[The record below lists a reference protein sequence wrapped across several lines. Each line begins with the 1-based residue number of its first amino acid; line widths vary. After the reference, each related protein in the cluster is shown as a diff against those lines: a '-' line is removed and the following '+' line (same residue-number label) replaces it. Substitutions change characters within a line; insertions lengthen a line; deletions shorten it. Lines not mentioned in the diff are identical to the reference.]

1 MKLLTILS
9 IFFLFLAGASLKSQE
24 ALSLSTCFQLA
35 EANHPTSRQAQL
47 HGAILEARQSQLNRN
62 YWPHLGMQGQA
73 TWQNE
78 VTVVNIPLNIPG
90 FEVPTPPREQFRVVA
105 EVNQSIYDGGS
116 TRLLKEAANA
126 QQSASIQQS
135 KSDLHRIRLQVHQ
148 LYFGIL
154 LQREQ
159 YQVLELVRSELNR
172 RQQQLTELY
181 QGGIVQRKDLDLLEV
196 ELLKHDQSITQNRI
210 QEATLRENLGRLIG
224 KEITADT
231 PLQLPTESI
240 GAEETRAEWALFD
253 AQDAGLQAQ
262 ADLVSSRR
270 LPRLG
275 VFAQG
280 GLGQPGFNMFD
291 PDPAPLF
298 MAGARLQWN
307 LGAFYLDSPD
317 REVIRLNREVV
328 RQQENAFRQG
338 LDIQVTQA
346 SAQADAYSSFLDSDI
361 EILAKRTRIK
371 ETATIQLEEGIIT
384 TPDYLKEVDAWYQAN
399 LNMNIHRIM
408 AVQAAIETRLL
419 AGKPQSK

>member
-1 MKLLTILS
+1 M
-9 IFFLFLAGASLKSQE
+9 
-24 ALSLSTCFQLA
+24 
-35 EANHPTSRQAQL
+35 
-47 HGAILEARQSQLNRN
+47 
-62 YWPHLGMQGQA
+62 
-73 TWQNE
+73 
-78 VTVVNIPLNIPG
+78 
-90 FEVPTPPREQFRVVA
+90 
-105 EVNQSIYDGGS
+105 
-116 TRLLKEAANA
+116 
-126 QQSASIQQS
+126 
-135 KSDLHRIRLQVHQ
+135 
-148 LYFGIL
+148 
-154 LQREQ
+154 
-159 YQVLELVRSELNR
+159 
-172 RQQQLTELY
+172 
-181 QGGIVQRKDLDLLEV
+181 
-196 ELLKHDQSITQNRI
+196 LKHDQSITQNRI

-346 SAQADAYSSFLDSDI
+346 SAQADAYRSFLDSDI